1 MDSEIADRDATI
13 KRLEDELQA
22 AKGTDIPYI
31 KITRELTSVHP
42 GIKSITLTQGAEIQ
56 ADSLKQTPALFAI
69 IKADSTFNA
78 DAADRIEQW
87 LKVRL
92 EKDEITLFIHQK

>member
-1 MDSEIADRDATI
+1 MDSEIAGRDATI
-13 KRLEDELQA
+13 KRLEDEWKE
-22 AKGTDIPYI
+22 AKGTDIPYV
-31 KITRELTSVHP
+31 KIARELTSVHS

-56 ADSLKQTPALFAI
+56 TDSLKQTPAMLAI
-69 IKADSTFNA
+69 IQTDSTFNA

-92 EKDEITLFIHQK
+92 EKDDITLFIHTK